1 MINRASAFAL
11 LLTVTVAAAIG
22 PTAARPAAAGAT
34 AQPDAA
40 GATAQPDAAGA
51 TGQPDDA
58 WAQSA
63 AHATGDHFNPGEHRL
78 TPTTA
83 ARLKHAWTVPAPAA
97 VCDPAAT
104 PLIGGGRLVTAAA
117 FRISA
122 YDEATGK
129 LAWQTPVARK
139 STITLAAIAG
149 SRLIAQYRDCHSGK
163 ATITALDLGT
173 GKTIYTEPTSGMM
186 YQFVVDQGVLLGGFW
201 DTTAEKYALRAYR
214 ISDGAPLWYRV
225 GSFSGDDVAAD
236 GRVLVEDAD
245 GPDAAVDITTG
256 RKLWSLAADC
266 FSALGAS
273 PDGSRLYLRCRD
285 DDRIRLV
292 DAATGATVTTLPDL
306 GWHTF
311 FATDGTRIYLN
322 GGSGLVAADA
332 TDGHQI
338 WRRPFPDGTP
348 YELALAGSVLYALRG
363 DGRPMQAFDARTGK
377 LLALDRRTA
386 AITMQ
391 PMVTGGRLY
400 GVTKTGV
407 AAYAF

>member
-1 MINRASAFAL
+1 MINRASAIAF
-11 LLTVTVAAAIG
+11 LLTVTAVAAIG
-22 PTAARPAAAGAT
+22 HTAATPGAAWATAASAASSSTAPTAA
-34 AQPDAA
+34 QPE
-40 GATAQPDAAGA
+40 
-51 TGQPDDA
+51 DA

-63 AHATGDHFNPGEHRL
+63 AHSTGDHFNPGEHRL
-78 TPTTA
+78 TPVTA
-83 ARLKHAWTVPAPAA
+83 GRLRAAWTAPAPAA

-104 PLIGGGRLVTAAA
+104 PLIGGRRLVTAAGY
-117 FRISA
+117 RISA
-122 YDEATGK
+122 YDEATGRV
-129 LAWQTPVARK
+129 AWQTPVARK
-139 STITLAAIAG
+139 STITLAAIVG

-163 ATITALDLGT
+163 STITALDLRT
-173 GKTIYTEPTSGMM
+173 GRAIYTEPTSGMM

-201 DTTAEKYALRAYR
+201 DTTALKYALRAYR

-225 GSFSGDDVAAD
+225 GSFSGDDIAAG

-273 PDGSRLYLRCRD
+273 TDGSRFYLRCRD
-285 DDRIRLV
+285 NDRIRLV
-292 DAATGATVTTLPDL
+292 KAATGATVTTLPDF

-322 GGSGLVAADA
+322 GDSGLVAADA

-338 WRRPFPDGTP
+338 WRRPYPDGTP
-348 YELALAGSVLYALRG
+348 YELALAGGVLYALRG
-363 DGRPMQAFDARTGK
+363 DGKPMQAFDARTGK
-377 LLALDRRTA
+377 LIALDPRTA

-391 PMVTGGRLY
+391 PMVARGRLY
-400 GVTKTGV
+400 GVTRTGV
-407 AAYAF
+407 AAYAT